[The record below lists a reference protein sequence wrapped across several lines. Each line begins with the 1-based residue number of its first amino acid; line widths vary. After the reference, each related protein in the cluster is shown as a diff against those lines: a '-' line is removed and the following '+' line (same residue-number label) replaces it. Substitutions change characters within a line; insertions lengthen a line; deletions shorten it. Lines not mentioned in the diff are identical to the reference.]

1 MRVAGER
8 EAAADAS
15 SSARGRG
22 VYSRTTVSRAFSSSY
37 LAGEAAAAAFL
48 PRDFRQRAV
57 RVAAARQAAERR
69 VDATLL
75 AALAEQQAVLP
86 ASAARER
93 NLEALAGGHTAVVV
107 SGQQVGLFLGPLYT
121 FYKAATAIAAA
132 RAIEAESGVRCVP
145 LFWLQT
151 EDHDFAEIAASTVAG
166 RDGAPVRLALPDA
179 APELERT
186 SVAHRC
192 LGSEVTALLDAFAD
206 LAGDSPAAHAVVA
219 VLRAH
224 YRPGRTMAGAFAG
237 ALGAIFADEGLLFLD
252 PRDARV
258 AALAEPIYRGA
269 ITDAAA
275 IDGLLARQEQRL
287 RDAGFDCQVAL
298 RAGSPL
304 VFFHAHGAG
313 GPRYRLKW
321 EPSEGSQTLPRR
333 TPLGDPAPSTRLKW
347 EPSEGPQTP
356 STRLKATEEGAWR
369 LDGGGA
375 PVSTAA
381 LLDTLA
387 RDPLCFST
395 SALLRPIVQ
404 DALLPTAAYVGGPAE
419 LSYFAQLDPL
429 YGHFGITPA
438 LVLPRARFR
447 CVEAP
452 ARRALEALGLTAD
465 DLARPLPELLA
476 RTAAPPPAG
485 VPDPDQLRRR
495 IEAQIAPV
503 VGEIADGVV
512 AAEPELARAAER
524 TRISVARALRR
535 LTDRYARRLAE
546 RDGVTRQR
554 LERLRA
560 ALYPDGVPQERVFG
574 WPTLAARI
582 GAGEF
587 KRLVFDR
594 LAEVGPFATALQ
606 ELRP

>member
-1 MRVAGER
+1 VG
-8 EAAADAS
+8 
-15 SSARGRG
+15 
-22 VYSRTTVSRAFSSSY
+22 RAFSSSY

-48 PRDFRQRAV
+48 PRDFRDPAV
-57 RVAAARQAAERR
+57 RAAAARRAAERR
-69 VDATLL
+69 VDPALL
-75 AALAEQQAVLP
+75 AVLAEQQAALP
-86 ASAARER
+86 ASAARDR
-93 NLEALAGGHTAVVV
+93 NLAALADGQTAVVV

-132 RAIEAESGVRCVP
+132 RAIERESGVRCVP

-151 EDHDFAEIAASTVAG
+151 EDHDFAEIAACTVAG
-166 RDGAPVRLALPDA
+166 GAGSPVRLALPDGG
-179 APELERT
+179 PELERT
-186 SVAHRC
+186 SVAHRQ
-192 LGSEVTALLDAFAD
+192 LGPEVTALVDAFAD
-206 LAGDSPAAHAVVA
+206 LTEPTPAAREVVE

-224 YRPGRTMAGAFAG
+224 YRPGRSMASAFAG
-237 ALGAIFADEGLLFLD
+237 ALAAIFSDEGLLFLD

-258 AALAEPIYRGA
+258 ARLAAPIYRHA
-269 ITDAAA
+269 ITGAAA
-275 IDGLLARQEQRL
+275 IDGLLAEQERRL
-287 RDAGFDCQVAL
+287 RDNGFACQVAL

-313 GPRYRLKW
+313 GPRCRLRAAG
-321 EPSEGSQTLPRR
+321 EAE
-333 TPLGDPAPSTRLKW
+333 
-347 EPSEGPQTP
+347 
-356 STRLKATEEGAWR
+356 WR
-369 LDGGGA
+369 LDGDGSA
-375 PVSTAA
+375 VSTAA
-381 LLDTLA
+381 LLDTLE

-419 LSYFAQLDPL
+419 LSYFAELDPL
-429 YGHFGITPA
+429 YGYFQVEPA

-452 ARRALEALGLTAD
+452 ARRWLEALRLSAD
-465 DLARPLPELLA
+465 DAGRPLSDLLVRVA
-476 RTAAPPPAG
+476 TPKEG
-485 VPDPDQLRRR
+485 VPDPAVLRRR
-495 IEAQIAPV
+495 IEAEIAPV

-512 AAEPELARAAER
+512 AAEPQLARAAER
-524 TRISVARALRR
+524 TRISVARALQR

-546 RDGVTRQR
+546 RDSVTRQR
-554 LERLRA
+554 LERVRA

-582 GAGEF
+582 GAAEF

-594 LAEVGPFATALQ
+594 LAEVGPFVTTLQ

>member
-1 MRVAGER
+1 MLLAGER
-8 EAAADAS
+8 DAAG

-22 VYSRTTVSRAFSSSY
+22 VYSRPTVGRAFSSSY

-57 RVAAARQAAERR
+57 RVAAARQAAARR

-75 AALAEQQAVLP
+75 AALTEQQAALP
-86 ASAARER
+86 ASSARDR
-93 NLEALAGGHTAVVV
+93 NLEALARGHTAVVV

-132 RAIEAESGVRCVP
+132 RAIETESGVRCVP

-151 EDHDFAEIAASTVAG
+151 EDHDFAEIASCTVAG
-166 RDGAPVRLALPDA
+166 RAGAPLRMALAEG

-186 SVAHRC
+186 SVAHRR
-192 LGSEVTALLDAFAD
+192 LGAEVTALLDAFAD
-206 LAGDSPAAHAVVA
+206 LAGETPAAREVLA

-224 YRPGRTMAGAFAG
+224 YRPGRSMAAAFAG
-237 ALGAIFADEGLLFLD
+237 ALAAIFADEGLLFLD

-258 AALAEPIYRGA
+258 AALAAPIYRRA
-269 ITDAAA
+269 ITDAGA
-275 IDGLLARQEQRL
+275 IDGLLARREQRL
-287 RDAGFDCQVAL
+287 RDAGFDCQVTL

-304 VFFHAHGAG
+304 VFFHARGAD
-313 GPRYRLKW
+313 GPRCRLKDA
-321 EPSEGSQTLPRR
+321 
-333 TPLGDPAPSTRLKW
+333 GDGETW
-347 EPSEGPQTP
+347 Q
-356 STRLKATEEGAWR
+356 
-369 LDGGGA
+369 LDSGGA
-375 PVSTAA
+375 PFSTAA
-381 LLDTLA
+381 LLDALA

-404 DALLPTAAYVGGPAE
+404 DALLPAAAYVGGPAE
-419 LSYFAQLDPL
+419 LSYFAELDPL
-429 YGHFGITPA
+429 YGHFGVAPA

-447 CVEAP
+447 CVEAR
-452 ARRALEALGLTAD
+452 ARRALEALGLSAD
-465 DLARPLPELLA
+465 DVERPLPELLA
-476 RTAAPPPAG
+476 RTARPAADG
-485 VPDPDQLRRR
+485 VPDPDGLRRR
-495 IEAQIAPV
+495 VEAEIAPV
-503 VGEIADGVV
+503 VGDIADGVV

-560 ALYPDGVPQERVFG
+560 ALYPDGIPQERVFG
-574 WPTLAARI
+574 WPTLAARV
-582 GAGEF
+582 GASEF
-587 KRLVFDR
+587 KRLVFAR